1 MAATTCDACGATDD
15 ALVEVHRLYITPEAW
30 DTEAKTVRVE
40 TTEQSV
46 LPVPHPLPARDR
58 GRLSR
63 WARELRQLLDI
74 DHYVAMLVERFGH
87 RFGGDWPIEVDD
99 RTEMAVGVV
108 GLGPD
113 DIDWIDEQTPA
124 AARGLVHPRA
134 VRHSLDDLH
143 RYDDALFTR
152 LAELEADQLVA
163 PGWTC
168 AVDVDENRVVV
179 VLASPTPDPTDH
191 LVDQAPADAV
201 AVMSQHDAGTRV
213 RTLVAPKRHERSVER
228 GRWARP

>member
-1 MAATTCDACGATDD
+1 M
-15 ALVEVHRLYITPEAW
+15 
-30 DTEAKTVRVE
+30 
-40 TTEQSV
+40 
-46 LPVPHPLPARDR
+46 
-58 GRLSR
+58 
-63 WARELRQLLDI
+63 ARELRQLLDI

-213 RTLVAPKRHERSVER
+213 RTLVAPKRHERSVGARALGAAMTVVGEIVH
-228 GRWARP
+228 GRNAETETEVVAEAPDGEPPLDLDFGGLDPLD